1 MFQGLCPAH
10 ELMNHSASSPLSC
23 LAMLRDCILM
33 IVGFFFLN
41 VSSVLK
47 SLNDFSSRRETSNSC
62 FLIQQKLCFSSG
74 QSWPLIYKMA
84 PKKTERRWWVIT
96 RAAGWLVH
104 SSFSWL
110 SGNSSASILIWLNPF
125 ESIFEEEMPNLFW
138 FQLLKKMNV
147 FWFPWSSSSPA
158 LGNVT
163 SFLHFSLRLN
173 NNSVHRRCSSTNEP
187 MIEIIVCC
195 V

>member
-1 MFQGLCPAH
+1 MSCFR
-10 ELMNHSASSPLSC
+10 ASVQLTSSWIIQPPPPSPVWQC
-23 LAMLRDCILM
+23 CV
-33 IVGFFFLN
+33 IVSWWLWGFFFLN

-147 FWFPWSSSSPA
+147 F
-158 LGNVT
+158 
-163 SFLHFSLRLN
+163 
-173 NNSVHRRCSSTNEP
+173 
-187 MIEIIVCC
+187 
-195 V
+195 